1 MLTAIMKG
9 TIGLLLLI
17 CFFSAIRLLLR
28 QRAQRKAERQHD
40 RIEDNTDK

>member
-1 MLTAIMKG
+1 MLTGIVKA

-17 CFFSAIRLLLR
+17 CFLIAIRLLLR
-28 QRAQRKAERQHD
+28 QRAQRKAEHD